1 VTGIKLR
8 RDKKNAPP
16 EGENAKNAK
25 NAKDSK
31 KKK

>member
-16 EGENAKNAK
+16 ESEAK
-25 NAKDSK
+25 KDAK

>member
-16 EGENAKNAK
+16 EGSEPKG
-25 NAKDSK
+25 KDAK
-31 KKK
+31 KK